1 MKTLRLGLT
10 ALLCLVYLLPFAAL
24 LLLAVSPSGFDGATL
39 FRPERWRWE
48 NFSVAWGQ
56 SGLGRALWNSL
67 VVTASALTLVV
78 LLASMAAWAFV
89 RYPTL
94 LFRWLFGA
102 FLACM
107 MIPGI
112 INTVPLYT
120 LLIQIHGVNTIWAMA
135 LVCAS
140 NALPFSI
147 FLFAGFLQSVP
158 REIEEAAVID
168 GCTPFLAFWRITFF
182 FLKPVTAAVVILNG
196 IAIWNNYGQAVFLL
210 QTEEVRTV
218 PLAISLFFQQ
228 YGAKWNLVAASAF
241 LAVLPAL
248 GFFLAFQNYFIKGIT
263 AGAVKG

>member
-1 MKTLRLGLT
+1 MKVFRPLIT
-10 ALLCLVYLLPFAAL
+10 ALVGLVYLLPFAVL
-24 LLLAVSPSGFDGATL
+24 LLLALSPSGFDQATFL
-39 FRPERWRWE
+39 SPSAWRWD
-48 NFSVAWGQ
+48 NFAAAWFQ
-56 SGLGRALWNSL
+56 SGLGAALVHSL
-67 VVTASALTLVV
+67 VITVGALGILVLAS
-78 LLASMAAWAFV
+78 SMAAWAFV
-89 RYPTL
+89 RYPIA

-102 FLACM
+102 LLACM

-120 LLIQIHGVNTIWAMA
+120 LLIRIHGVNTLWAMA
-135 LVCAS
+135 LVCTA

-147 FLFAGFLQSVP
+147 FLYSGFLQTVP

-168 GCTPFLAFWRITFF
+168 GCTPFSAFWRITFH

-196 IAIWNNYGQAVFLL
+196 ISIWNNYGQAVFLL
-210 QTEEVRTV
+210 QTDEVRTV

-228 YGAKWNLVAASAF
+228 YGAHWNLVAASAF

-248 GFFLAFQNYFIKGIT
+248 AVFLGFQNYFIKGIT

>member
-1 MKTLRLGLT
+1 MKILRPLVT
-10 ALLCLVYLLPFAAL
+10 ALVGLVYLLPFAVLLQLAL
-24 LLLAVSPSGFDGATL
+24 SPSGFDQATFL
-39 FRPERWRWE
+39 QPDSLRWG
-48 NFSVAWGQ
+48 NFVSAWTQ
-56 SGLGRALWNSL
+56 SGLGAALLHSL
-67 VVTASALTLVV
+67 VITVGALTVLV
-78 LLASMAAWAFV
+78 LSASMAAWAFV
-89 RYPTL
+89 RYPIA
-94 LFRWLFGA
+94 LFRWVFGA
-102 FLACM
+102 LLACM

-120 LLIQIHGVNTIWAMA
+120 LLIRIHGVNTFWAMA

-147 FLFAGFLQSVP
+147 FLYSGFLQTVP

-168 GCTPFLAFWRITFF
+168 GCTPFAAFWRVTFF

-196 IAIWNNYGQAVFLL
+196 ISIWNNYGQAVFLL

-228 YGAKWNLVAASAF
+228 YGAHWNLVAASAF

-248 GFFLAFQNYFIKGIT
+248 AVFLGFQNYFIKGIT

>member
-1 MKTLRLGLT
+1 MNTLRALG
-10 ALLCLVYLLPFAAL
+10 ASLLAVFYLLPFAAL
-24 LLLAVSPSGFDGATL
+24 AALAVSPSGFDAATL
-39 FRPERWRWE
+39 FRPDLWQVS
-48 NFSVAWGQ
+48 NFLAAWKQ
-56 SGLGRALWNSL
+56 AGLGQALWNSL
-67 VVTASALTLVV
+67 VITVGALSLVIVT
-78 LLASMAAWAFV
+78 ASMAAWAFV
-89 RYPTL
+89 RYPIP

-102 FLACM
+102 LLACM

-112 INTVPLYT
+112 INSVPLYT
-120 LLIQIHGVNTIWAMA
+120 LLIGIHGINTLWAMV

-147 FLFAGFLQSVP
+147 FLYSGFLRSVP

-168 GCTPFLAFWRITFF
+168 GCSPFTAFWRITFV

-196 IAIWNNYGQAVFLL
+196 ISIWNNYGQAVFLL

-228 YGAKWNLVAASAF
+228 YGAKWNLVAAAAF
-241 LAVLPAL
+241 WAVLPAL
-248 GFFLAFQNYFIKGIT
+248 AFFLAFQNYFIKGIT